1 MYANKSTIAKVFGV
15 TTPTVYKRVVGIE
28 EEIGKR
34 YNQYALLDNLVSI
47 EVFADYQKYRRWLKD
62 RNLRKVVPPFSME
75 EAREY
80 LLENGLLHMECRE
93 IVPNR

>member
-1 MYANKSTIAKVFGV
+1 M
-15 TTPTVYKRVVGIE
+15 VGIE

>member
-15 TTPTVYKRVVGIE
+15 TAPTVYKRVVGIE

>member
-15 TTPTVYKRVVGIE
+15 TTPTVYKRVVGIA